1 MLQNFTVLLV
11 TDTEIL
17 RNNTDIYGIFFTNF
31 VKKSLR
37 YALFS
42 NFIIEKRR
50 VTQRATANI
59 MFCNSPFGAK
69 KWGVSFCF
77 RTLSLLEKV
86 QISFMQTEI
95 IAKLLPAALFA
106 QNMCS

>member
-1 MLQNFTVLLV
+1 MLQNFAMLLV

-59 MFCNSPFGAK
+59 MFCNSPFWGK
-69 KWGVSFCF
+69 KNGVQITVSTPLFYQRRF
-77 RTLSLLEKV
+77 KSLLCK
-86 QISFMQTEI
+86 Q
-95 IAKLLPAALFA
+95 K
-106 QNMCS
+106 

>member
-1 MLQNFTVLLV
+1 MLQNFAVLLV

-17 RNNTDIYGIFFTNF
+17 RNNTDIYGFFFTNF

-59 MFCNSPFGAK
+59 IFCNSPFGAK
-69 KWGVSFCF
+69 KIGC
-77 RTLSLLEKV
+77 
-86 QISFMQTEI
+86 
-95 IAKLLPAALFA
+95 KLLFLHLFFTREGSNLFYA
-106 QNMCS
+106 NRNNREKLHVDILP